1 MKRILMP
8 LAAATLVIGAATV
21 AAETRSSKT
30 DISRSLDIFTSLFRE
45 VQMNYV
51 DTLDAKKAINT
62 AIVYMLDE
70 IDPYTEYYSSD
81 DTDDLAQLSTGEY
94 GGVGS
99 IINKGRDG
107 RVRFSE
113 PYENTPSWKAG
124 VRAGDVI
131 LQIDSTEITRDF
143 AVSKVSEMLRGTAGT
158 SLQVK
163 ICRPYAA
170 DSIKTM
176 TIEREKI
183 HNPEVPY
190 YGVTGADGKVGYI
203 ALNSFT
209 EKAPRE
215 VGDALRDL
223 IDNHGITSLVLD
235 LQSNPGGLLES
246 AVEIVGLFVDKGT
259 EVVRTRGRD
268 PRSERVYKT
277 TRKPMAPTLP
287 LAVLINGGSASSA
300 EIVAGS
306 LQDLDRAVIV
316 GERSFG
322 KGLVQSSRPL
332 PYDGAVK
339 LTVAKYYIPSG
350 RLIQAID
357 YSRRNPDGS
366 VARTPD
372 SLTTVYH
379 TLHGRE
385 VRDGG
390 GITPDRKVNPMKSN
404 RLLYTVQAEG
414 WDIDFANR
422 FVSLHDSIGNPA
434 EFEVT
439 DSVFNEFKSFLTPGE
454 FKYDKAYEAFLKT
467 LRESLESEGYLTDT
481 VKSHVD
487 GLEAILKRDLSDDL
501 DMNRRAL
508 SMLLTDAIVPRYGF
522 RRAAIAAGL
531 RFNDPLQSA
540 IEILSDPAEY
550 KAILSKKK

>member
-1 MKRILMP
+1 MKKIFIP
-8 LAAATLVIGAATV
+8 LITGVALVAG
-21 AAETRSSKT
+21 AETRSSKA
-30 DISRSLDIFTSLFRE
+30 DISRGIDIFSSVFRE
-45 VQMNYV
+45 VQLNYV

-62 AIVYMLDE
+62 AITYMLDE

-81 DTDDLAQLSTGEY
+81 DTEDLAQLSTGEY

-99 IINKGRDG
+99 VINKSRDG

-113 PYENTPSWKAG
+113 PYENTPSWRAG
-124 VRAGDVI
+124 ARAGDVI
-131 LQIDSTEITRDF
+131 LQIDTVKITPDF
-143 AVSKVSEMLRGTAGT
+143 TVARVSELLRGTAGT
-158 SLQVK
+158 TINVTVS
-163 ICRPYAA
+163 RPYDP
-170 DSIKTM
+170 DSIKVL
-176 TIEREKI
+176 TIERDKI

-190 YGVTGADGKVGYI
+190 YGTVGPDGKVGYI
-203 ALNSFT
+203 ILNSFT
-209 EKAPRE
+209 EKAPQA
-215 VGDALRDL
+215 VGEALADL
-223 IDNHGITSLVLD
+223 QGRGITSLVLD

-268 PRSERVYKT
+268 PRNERIYKT
-277 TRKPMAPTLP
+277 TRKPVAPDLP

-316 GERSFG
+316 GQRSFG

-372 SLTTVYH
+372 SLTTVYP
-379 TLHGRE
+379 TLHGRQ

-390 GITPDRKVNPMKSN
+390 GITPDLQVEPIKSN
-404 RLLYTVQAEG
+404 RLLYTVQSGG
-414 WDIDFANR
+414 WDIDFANLFASR
-422 FVSLHDSIGNPA
+422 NPEIGDPEKFV
-434 EFEVT
+434 VT
-439 DSVFNEFKSFLTPGE
+439 DSVFAEFKEFINPDE
-454 FKYDKAYEAFLKT
+454 FKYDKAYEAYMKT

-481 VKSHVD
+481 VSNYIT
-487 GLEAILKRDLSDDL
+487 GLEQLLRRDLGEDL
-501 DMNRRAL
+501 DHNRREL
-508 SMLLTDAIVPRYGF
+508 NYLLIDAIVPRYGF
-522 RRAAIAAGL
+522 RRAALAAEL
-531 RFNDPLQSA
+531 PYNDALTRA
-540 IEILSDPAEY
+540 VELFSDPEAY
-550 KAILSKKK
+550 KAILAPQK

>member
-1 MKRILMP
+1 MKKIFIP
-8 LAAATLVIGAATV
+8 LIAGVALVAG
-21 AAETRSSKT
+21 AETRSSKA
-30 DISRSLDIFTSLFRE
+30 DISRGIDIFSSVFRE
-45 VQMNYV
+45 VQLNYV

-62 AIVYMLDE
+62 AITYMLDE

-81 DTDDLAQLSTGEY
+81 DTEDLAQLSTGEY

-99 IINKGRDG
+99 VINKARDG

-113 PYENTPSWKAG
+113 PYENTPSWRAG
-124 VRAGDVI
+124 ARAGDVI
-131 LQIDSTEITRDF
+131 LQIDTVKITPDF
-143 AVSKVSEMLRGTAGT
+143 TVARVSELLRGTAGT
-158 SLQVK
+158 TINVTVS
-163 ICRPYAA
+163 RPYDS
-170 DSIKTM
+170 DSIKVL
-176 TIEREKI
+176 TIERDKI

-190 YGVTGADGKVGYI
+190 YGTVGPDGKVGYI
-203 ALNSFT
+203 ILNSFT
-209 EKAPRE
+209 EKAPQA
-215 VGDALRDL
+215 VGEALADL
-223 IDNHGITSLVLD
+223 QSRGITSLVLD

-268 PRSERVYKT
+268 PRNERIYKT
-277 TRKPMAPTLP
+277 TRKPVAPDLP

-316 GERSFG
+316 GQRSFG

-372 SLTTVYH
+372 SLTTVYP
-379 TLHGRE
+379 TLHGRQ

-390 GITPDRKVNPMKSN
+390 GITPDLRVEPIKSN
-404 RLLYTVQAEG
+404 RLLYTVQSGG
-414 WDIDFANR
+414 WDIDFANLFASR
-422 FVSLHDSIGNPA
+422 NPEIGDPEKFV
-434 EFEVT
+434 VT
-439 DSVFNEFKSFLTPGE
+439 DSVFAEFKEFINPDE
-454 FKYDKAYEAFLKT
+454 FKYDKAYEAYMKT

-481 VKSHVD
+481 VSNYIT
-487 GLEAILKRDLSDDL
+487 GLEQLLRRDLGEDL
-501 DMNRRAL
+501 DHNRREL
-508 SMLLTDAIVPRYGF
+508 NYLLIDAIVPRYGF
-522 RRAAIAAGL
+522 RRAALAAEL
-531 RFNDPLQSA
+531 PYNDALTRA
-540 IEILSDPAEY
+540 VELFSDPEAY
-550 KAILSKKK
+550 KAILAPQK

>member
-1 MKRILMP
+1 MKKIFIP
-8 LAAATLVIGAATV
+8 LIAGVALVAG
-21 AAETRSSKT
+21 AETRSSKA
-30 DISRSLDIFTSLFRE
+30 DISRGIDIFSSVFRE
-45 VQMNYV
+45 VQLNYV

-62 AIVYMLDE
+62 AITYMLDE

-81 DTDDLAQLSTGEY
+81 DTEDLAQLSTGEY

-99 IINKGRDG
+99 VINKARDG

-113 PYENTPSWKAG
+113 PYENTPSWRAG
-124 VRAGDVI
+124 ARAGDVI
-131 LQIDSTEITRDF
+131 LQIDTVKITPDF
-143 AVSKVSEMLRGTAGT
+143 TVARVSELLRGTAGT
-158 SLQVK
+158 TINVTVS
-163 ICRPYAA
+163 RPYDP
-170 DSIKTM
+170 DSIKVL
-176 TIEREKI
+176 TIERDKI

-190 YGVTGADGKVGYI
+190 YGTVGPDGKVGYI
-203 ALNSFT
+203 ILNSFT
-209 EKAPRE
+209 EKAPQA
-215 VGDALRDL
+215 VGEALADL
-223 IDNHGITSLVLD
+223 QGRGITSLVLD

-268 PRSERVYKT
+268 PRNERIYKT
-277 TRKPMAPTLP
+277 TRKPVAPDLP

-316 GERSFG
+316 GQRSFG

-372 SLTTVYH
+372 SLTTVYP
-379 TLHGRE
+379 TLHGRQ

-390 GITPDRKVNPMKSN
+390 GITPDLRVEPIKSN
-404 RLLYTVQAEG
+404 RLLYTVQSGG
-414 WDIDFANR
+414 WDIDFANLFASR
-422 FVSLHDSIGNPA
+422 NPEIGDPEKFV
-434 EFEVT
+434 VT
-439 DSVFNEFKSFLTPGE
+439 DSVFAEFKEFINPDE
-454 FKYDKAYEAFLKT
+454 FKYDKAYEAYMKT

-481 VKSHVD
+481 VSNYIT
-487 GLEAILKRDLSDDL
+487 GLEQLLRRDLGEDL
-501 DMNRRAL
+501 DHNRREL
-508 SMLLTDAIVPRYGF
+508 NYLLIDAIVPRYGF
-522 RRAAIAAGL
+522 RRAALAAEL
-531 RFNDPLQSA
+531 PYNDALTRA
-540 IEILSDPAEY
+540 VELFSDPEAY
-550 KAILSKKK
+550 KAILAPQK

>member
-1 MKRILMP
+1 MKKIFIP
-8 LAAATLVIGAATV
+8 LIAGVALVAG
-21 AAETRSSKT
+21 AETRSSKA
-30 DISRSLDIFTSLFRE
+30 DISRGIDIFSSVFRE
-45 VQMNYV
+45 VQLNYV

-62 AIVYMLDE
+62 AITYMLDE

-81 DTDDLAQLSTGEY
+81 DTEDLAQLSTGEY

-99 IINKGRDG
+99 VINKSRDG

-113 PYENTPSWKAG
+113 PYENTPSWRAG
-124 VRAGDVI
+124 ARAGDVI
-131 LQIDSTEITRDF
+131 LQIDTVQITPDF
-143 AVSKVSEMLRGTAGT
+143 TVARVSELLRGTAGT
-158 SLQVK
+158 TINVTVS
-163 ICRPYAA
+163 RPYDP
-170 DSIKTM
+170 DSIKVLTLA
-176 TIEREKI
+176 RDKI

-190 YGVTGADGKVGYI
+190 YGTVGPDGKVGYI
-203 ALNSFT
+203 ILNSFT
-209 EKAPRE
+209 EKAPQA
-215 VGDALRDL
+215 VGEALADL
-223 IDNHGITSLVLD
+223 QGRGITSLVLD

-268 PRSERVYKT
+268 PRNERIYKT
-277 TRKPMAPTLP
+277 TRKPVAPDLP

-316 GERSFG
+316 GQRSFG

-372 SLTTVYH
+372 SLTTVYP
-379 TLHGRE
+379 TLHGRQ

-390 GITPDRKVNPMKSN
+390 GITPDLRVEPIKSN
-404 RLLYTVQAEG
+404 RLLYTVQSGG
-414 WDIDFANR
+414 WDIDFANLFASR
-422 FVSLHDSIGNPA
+422 NPEIGDPEKFV
-434 EFEVT
+434 VT
-439 DSVFNEFKSFLTPGE
+439 DSVFAEFKEFINPDE
-454 FKYDKAYEAFLKT
+454 FKYDKAYEAYMKT

-481 VKSHVD
+481 VSNYIT
-487 GLEAILKRDLSDDL
+487 GLEQLLRRDLGEDL
-501 DMNRRAL
+501 DHNRREL
-508 SMLLTDAIVPRYGF
+508 NYLLIDAIVPRYGF
-522 RRAAIAAGL
+522 RRAALAAEL
-531 RFNDPLQSA
+531 PYNDALTRA
-540 IEILSDPAEY
+540 VELFSDPEAY
-550 KAILSKKK
+550 KAILAPQK

>member
-1 MKRILMP
+1 MKRLFIP
-8 LAAATLVIGAATV
+8 VLASAMALGGISA
-21 AAETRSSKT
+21 KT
-30 DISRSLDIFTSLFRE
+30 PSDKADISQSLDIFNSVFKE

-62 AIVYMLDE
+62 AILYMLDE
-70 IDPYTEYYSSD
+70 IDPYTEYFSAD
-81 DTDDLAQLSTGEY
+81 DTEDLQQLSTGEY

-99 IINKGRDG
+99 VINKMKDG

-124 VRAGDVI
+124 VRAGDII
-131 LQIDSTEITRDF
+131 LQIDTTEITKDF
-143 AVSKVSEMLRGTAGT
+143 TVSQVSERLRGTAGT

-163 ICRPYAA
+163 VMRPYAQ
-170 DSIKTM
+170 DSLLTF

-190 YGVTGADGKVGYI
+190 YGTTGPDGKVGYI
-203 ALNSFT
+203 YLNSFT
-209 EKAPRE
+209 EKAPQA
-215 VGDALRDL
+215 VGDALEELMDK
-223 IDNHGITSLVLD
+223 GITSLVLD

-268 PRSERVYKT
+268 AKSERIYKT
-277 TRKPMAPTLP
+277 TRKPIARDLP

-300 EIVAGS
+300 EIVAGA

-316 GERSFG
+316 GDRSFG

-339 LTVAKYYIPSG
+339 ITVAKYYIPSG

-357 YSRRNPDGS
+357 YSRRNPDGT

-379 TLHGRE
+379 TRLGRE

-390 GITPDRKVNPMKSN
+390 GITPDRKVEPIKSN
-404 RLLYTVQAEG
+404 RLLFTVTSEG
-414 WDIDFANR
+414 WDIDFANK
-422 FVSLHDSIGNPA
+422 FAAEHPSIGNPE

-439 DSVFNEFKSFLTPGE
+439 DEIFTDFKNFITPAG
-454 FKYDKAYEAFLKT
+454 FKYDKAYTELLKT
-467 LRESLESEGYLTDT
+467 LREGLKQENYMTDSVEAQIVSLEQAL
-481 VKSHVD
+481 H
-487 GLEAILKRDLSDDL
+487 RDLSEDL
-501 DMNRRAL
+501 DINRQEL
-508 SMLLTDAIVPRYGF
+508 DFLLTDAIVPRYGF
-522 RRAAIAAGL
+522 RRAAIGAEL
-531 RFNDPLQSA
+531 KFNHSLQEA
-540 IEILSDPAEY
+540 IGILYDPAEY
-550 KAILSKKK
+550 KKILNLK

>member
-1 MKRILMP
+1 MKKIFIP
-8 LAAATLVIGAATV
+8 LIAGVALVAG
-21 AAETRSSKT
+21 AETRSSKA
-30 DISRSLDIFTSLFRE
+30 DISRGIDIFSSVFRE
-45 VQMNYV
+45 VQLNYV

-62 AIVYMLDE
+62 AITYMLDE

-81 DTDDLAQLSTGEY
+81 DTEDLAQLSTGEY

-99 IINKGRDG
+99 VINKARDG

-113 PYENTPSWKAG
+113 PYENTPSWRAG
-124 VRAGDVI
+124 ARAGDVI
-131 LQIDSTEITRDF
+131 LQIDTVKITPDF
-143 AVSKVSEMLRGTAGT
+143 TVARVSELLRGTAGT
-158 SLQVK
+158 TINVTVS
-163 ICRPYAA
+163 RPYDP
-170 DSIKTM
+170 DSIKVL
-176 TIEREKI
+176 TIERDKI

-190 YGVTGADGKVGYI
+190 YGTVGPDGKVGYI
-203 ALNSFT
+203 ILNSFT
-209 EKAPRE
+209 EKAPQA
-215 VGDALRDL
+215 VGEALADL
-223 IDNHGITSLVLD
+223 QSRGITSLVLD

-268 PRSERVYKT
+268 PRNERIYKT
-277 TRKPMAPTLP
+277 TRKPVAPDLP

-316 GERSFG
+316 GQRSFG

-372 SLTTVYH
+372 SLTTVYP
-379 TLHGRE
+379 TLHGRQ

-390 GITPDRKVNPMKSN
+390 GITPDLQVEPIKSN
-404 RLLYTVQAEG
+404 RLLYTVQSGG
-414 WDIDFANR
+414 WDIDFANLFASR
-422 FVSLHDSIGNPA
+422 NPEIGDPEKFV
-434 EFEVT
+434 VT
-439 DSVFNEFKSFLTPGE
+439 DSVFAEFKAFINPDE
-454 FKYDKAYEAFLKT
+454 FKYDKAYEAYMKT

-481 VKSHVD
+481 VSNYIT
-487 GLEAILKRDLSDDL
+487 GLEQLLRRDLGEDL
-501 DMNRRAL
+501 DHNRREL
-508 SMLLTDAIVPRYGF
+508 NYLLIDAIVPRYGF
-522 RRAAIAAGL
+522 RRAALAAEL
-531 RFNDPLQSA
+531 PYNDALTRA
-540 IEILSDPAEY
+540 VELFSDPEAY
-550 KAILSKKK
+550 KAILAPQK

>member
-1 MKRILMP
+1 MKKIFIP
-8 LAAATLVIGAATV
+8 LIAGVALVAG
-21 AAETRSSKT
+21 AETRSSKA
-30 DISRSLDIFTSLFRE
+30 DISRGIDIFSSVFRE
-45 VQMNYV
+45 VQLNYV
-51 DTLDAKKAINT
+51 DTLDAKKAINS
-62 AIVYMLDE
+62 AITYMLDE

-81 DTDDLAQLSTGEY
+81 DTEDLAQLSTGEY

-99 IINKGRDG
+99 VINKSRDG

-113 PYENTPSWKAG
+113 PYENTPSWRAG
-124 VRAGDVI
+124 ARAGDVI
-131 LQIDSTEITRDF
+131 LQIDTVKITPDF
-143 AVSKVSEMLRGTAGT
+143 TVARVSELLRGTAGT
-158 SLQVK
+158 TINVTVS
-163 ICRPYAA
+163 RPYDP
-170 DSIKTM
+170 DSIKVL
-176 TIEREKI
+176 TIERDKI

-190 YGVTGADGKVGYI
+190 YGTVGPDGKVGYI
-203 ALNSFT
+203 ILNSFT
-209 EKAPRE
+209 EKAPQA
-215 VGDALRDL
+215 VGEALADL
-223 IDNHGITSLVLD
+223 QGRGITSLVLD

-268 PRSERVYKT
+268 PRNERIYKT
-277 TRKPMAPTLP
+277 TRKPVAPDLP

-316 GERSFG
+316 GQRSFG

-372 SLTTVYH
+372 SLTTVYP
-379 TLHGRE
+379 TLHGRQ

-390 GITPDRKVNPMKSN
+390 GITPDLRVEPIKSN
-404 RLLYTVQAEG
+404 RLLYTVQSGG
-414 WDIDFANR
+414 WDIDFANLFASR
-422 FVSLHDSIGNPA
+422 NPEIGDPEKFV
-434 EFEVT
+434 VT
-439 DSVFNEFKSFLTPGE
+439 DSVFAEFKAFINPDE
-454 FKYDKAYEAFLKT
+454 FKYDKAYEAYMKT

-481 VKSHVD
+481 VSNYIT
-487 GLEAILKRDLSDDL
+487 GLEQLLRRDLGEDL
-501 DMNRRAL
+501 DHNRREL
-508 SMLLTDAIVPRYGF
+508 NYLLIDAIVPRYGF
-522 RRAAIAAGL
+522 RRAALAAEL
-531 RFNDPLQSA
+531 PYNDALTRA
-540 IEILSDPAEY
+540 VELFSDPEAY
-550 KAILSKKK
+550 KAILAPKK